1 MINFYLVSDGAEEE
15 SGEEGD
21 SAEEEGREDG
31 AESGMYIV
39 LKPIPIQ
46 PNCNKRSFL

>member
-21 SAEEEGREDG
+21 SGEEEDG
-31 AESGMYIV
+31 AESGVYIV
-39 LKPIPIQ
+39 LK
-46 PNCNKRSFL
+46 